1 MSDKPCDDL
10 SGTCDQYPAC
20 VCGRAWKAHE
30 AKLRKSTLNAENG
43 PTFMGGTS
51 IAQPAMTNTTSQGRE
66 AINQAMLDFLGDTP
80 TQDDEDFAIAIWQ
93 AALKHAV
100 PEGYCVVPVEPTDE
114 DFKRG
119 VRAFQSGFNGTDNL
133 SDWRAFWQA
142 MIAAGRKP

>member
-1 MSDKPCDDL
+1 MSDID
-10 SGTCDQYPAC
+10 
-20 VCGRAWKAHE
+20 
-30 AKLRKSTLNAENG
+30 
-43 PTFMGGTS
+43 
-51 IAQPAMTNTTSQGRE
+51 RE
-66 AINQAMLDFLGDTP
+66 AFEAYIRP
-80 TQDDEDFAIAIWQ
+80 RIAPSHWETWRGARSHFI
-93 AALKHAV
+93 